1 MAPQPVQASRLPS
14 HFGQLTYAVE
24 DFSHGHGFVPSET
37 LNLHLE
43 QRWYDTVGKRKT
55 TTPPCT
61 FHLDPGPSF
70 ATKAMAF
77 SKLVPAGMDTAFT
90 GGREHPWFEPAPP
103 LKDQLP

>member
-43 QRWYDTVGKRKT
+43 QRWYDTVGKKDNNATLHIPLR
-55 TTPPCT
+55 
-61 FHLDPGPSF
+61 PGPELCNQSNGVLKVSARWNGHSF
-70 ATKAMAF
+70 YRGTGA
-77 SKLVPAGMDTAFT
+77 SLVRASA
-90 GGREHPWFEPAPP
+90 P